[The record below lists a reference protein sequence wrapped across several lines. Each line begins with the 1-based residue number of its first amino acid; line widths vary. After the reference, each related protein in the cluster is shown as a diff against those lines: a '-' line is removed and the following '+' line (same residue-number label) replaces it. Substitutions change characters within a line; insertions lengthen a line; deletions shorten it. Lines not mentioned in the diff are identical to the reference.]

1 MPSPHF
7 EQPSSRRES
16 DTVHETEFSAP
27 YKYVATPKTRDIR
40 ASLWLVGHFASPLRR
55 PVDDR
60 FKIGA
65 ATNAAFALFFA
76 FQRCKTSWKIAFVNS
91 GIVADALSLA
101 TPRLST
107 DRRICGL
114 YQCFHGRP
122 IASKTEQGCEF
133 RTPPPSSRSPQ
144 RDHRAQDPLAHP
156 SGSLRFYPIN
166 SKG

>member
-1 MPSPHF
+1 MTEVEAITQAKNEGQKTASF
-7 EQPSSRRES
+7 RR
-16 DTVHETEFSAP
+16 FFP
-27 YKYVATPKTRDIR
+27 RYKYVATPKTRDIR

-65 ATNAAFALFFA
+65 ATNAAFASFFA
-76 FQRCKTSWKIAFVNS
+76 FQRCKTSWKIAFENS

-114 YQCFHGRP
+114 YQWF
-122 IASKTEQGCEF
+122 S
-133 RTPPPSSRSPQ
+133 
-144 RDHRAQDPLAHP
+144 
-156 SGSLRFYPIN
+156 
-166 SKG
+166 